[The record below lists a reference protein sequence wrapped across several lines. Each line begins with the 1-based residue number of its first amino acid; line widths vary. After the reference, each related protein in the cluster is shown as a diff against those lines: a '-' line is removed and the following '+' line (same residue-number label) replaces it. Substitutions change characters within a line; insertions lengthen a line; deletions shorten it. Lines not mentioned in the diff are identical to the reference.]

1 MMTRCLNCGAE
12 RDADQC
18 LACGLTSAA
27 AEVML
32 RGKLVRRTA
41 LFLLGAVLFVPVSQ
55 AFPPLELDGVM
66 IFVGVL
72 FFTVLGLGLWL
83 IRRARE
89 RQEIEVLK
97 RIYFGFLPLPWILA
111 ALLFVNGQLDSG
123 PARMET
129 TQIVGKFRMPGILLR
144 TQRLVVRSWRPERRV
159 ERVMVTQDDFDRFQE
174 GDDIVVEIENGAVGI
189 PWIYGV
195 HRP

>member
-1 MMTRCLNCGAE
+1 MLARCLNCGAE
-12 RDADQC
+12 RDTDQC

-55 AFPPLELDGVM
+55 AFPPMELDGIL

-72 FFTVLGLGLWL
+72 FFTVLGLGFWM
-83 IRRARE
+83 IRRARAHK
-89 RQEIEVLK
+89 EIEALK

-111 ALLFVNGQLDSG
+111 AMLFVNGKLDAAPPQS
-123 PARMET
+123 
-129 TQIVGKFRMPGILLR
+129 
-144 TQRLVVRSWRPERRV
+144 
-159 ERVMVTQDDFDRFQE
+159 
-174 GDDIVVEIENGAVGI
+174 
-189 PWIYGV
+189 
-195 HRP
+195 